1 MNKKITAKVFLI
13 LLGLAVACRAEQCAK
28 SPDASRQEKA
38 DANSVGSTGSP
49 QVGSTCSPQVETIL
63 NQLKEKTNE
72 LKSYE
77 CQIEYLFSQ
86 PLLESQTLR
95 KGVLYYQRSGEK
107 TIDGNRSRT
116 MLRINFQ
123 TLQQDQDKEQK
134 NIEHYIFDGTWLTHI
149 DYQLKQ
155 VKRYQQAEPNEPVDA
170 FDLVGRN
177 FPIIG
182 FTNVDELKNEFEIK
196 PVEQEQQDGLIH
208 LHLKV
213 KLNSTYKNDYTSI
226 DFWVDRRLYLPAKI
240 AAVSAE
246 GDAYRISFIRPEV
259 NKKVDEKKFDFKIPD
274 GFEVETVP
282 RKQKTE
288 R

>member
-1 MNKKITAKVFLI
+1 M
-13 LLGLAVACRAEQCAK
+13 
-28 SPDASRQEKA
+28 
-38 DANSVGSTGSP
+38 GSTP
-49 QVGSTCSPQVETIL
+49 STNSGQAGSPQVETIL

-95 KGVLYYQRSGEK
+95 KGVLYYQRNGEK
-107 TIDGNRSRT
+107 TIDGKRSRT

-182 FTNVDELKNEFEIK
+182 FTNVDELKNEFDIK
-196 PVEQEQQDGLIH
+196 PAEQEQQDGLIH

-213 KLNSTYKNDYTSI
+213 KPNSTYKNDYTSI

-246 GDAYRISFIRPEV
+246 GDVYRISFIRPEV
-259 NKKVDEKKFDFKIPD
+259 NKKIDEKIFDFKIPD